1 MVSFSAPRSTI
12 AARATR
18 GVPRA
23 TLRLRFREMVESDL
37 DDIAAML
44 GDAEVMRYYPATRSR
59 DEALEWILGNQR
71 RYAEHG
77 FGLWVIEAR
86 DGTFIGDLGLTWQ
99 QVNGQPRLEVGYHV
113 RSDAQGQGFATE
125 AALAARE
132 YARSVLGA
140 NELVAII
147 HPDNAASRRVA
158 EHLGMTQ
165 IDLDYGHPWITR
177 VVMGMTFKQFGR

>member
-1 MVSFSAPRSTI
+1 MNFIAPRSTI
-12 AARATR
+12 VARVER

-23 TLRLRFREMVESDL
+23 TLRLRFREMVAADL
-37 DDIAAML
+37 DDMAALL
-44 GDAEVMRYYPATRSR
+44 GDENVMRYYPAPRTR
-59 DEALEWILGNQR
+59 DEALAWIEGNIR
-71 RYAEHG
+71 RYEEHG
-77 FGLWVIEAR
+77 FGLWIIETR

-147 HPDNAASRRVA
+147 HPENVASRRVA

-177 VVMGMTFKQFGR
+177 VVMGMTFPRYGA